1 MNAFLGEGR
10 VVDNPGLD
18 LPLRLDRRQ
27 DQFARLGQ
35 NRLVRPSRLADQ
47 MQKRLMLAETRAGA
61 RIAAIGSTLL
71 RSPGINRPMQ

>member
-10 VVDNPGLD
+10 IVDNPGLD

-35 NRLVRPSRLADQ
+35 NRLVRPSRLADHV
-47 MQKRLMLAETRAGA
+47 
-61 RIAAIGSTLL
+61 
-71 RSPGINRPMQ
+71 